1 MLVRLAIAAFLVA
14 HGAIHAGFMT
24 SPPTTVGGPAWPFRL
39 DQSWLLHGA
48 GVDPAV
54 ARLIGLGLV
63 AATIGGLA
71 LAGVVSLG
79 LLPGSLWPIA
89 ATIGTVASLA
99 LLVLFFHPWLV
110 VGVAIDLVLL
120 WAVLIAR
127 WVPDGIGS

>member
-1 MLVRLAIAAFLVA
+1 MLIRIAIAAFLVA
-14 HGAIHAGFMT
+14 HGAIHAGFIT
-24 SPPTTVGGPAWPFRL
+24 SPPTQAGGPAWPFRL

-48 GVDPAV
+48 GVDGGV

-71 LAGVVSLG
+71 LAGVASLG
-79 LLPGSLWPIA
+79 ILPGSLWPIA

-99 LLVLFFHPWLV
+99 LLLLFFHPWLV

-120 WAVLIAR
+120 WAVLIAG
-127 WVPDGIGS
+127 WAPEGLGT